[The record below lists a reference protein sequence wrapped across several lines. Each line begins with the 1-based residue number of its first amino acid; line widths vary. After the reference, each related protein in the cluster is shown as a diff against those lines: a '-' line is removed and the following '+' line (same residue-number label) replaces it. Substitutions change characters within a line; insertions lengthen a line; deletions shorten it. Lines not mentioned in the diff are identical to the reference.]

1 MQIVPLLLHAAV
13 LKCKKWHL
21 INDKSLTLLPSI
33 IWNLERG
40 EWLELLKLSN
50 LQVFGSRIGKFIV
63 NLQTLTK
70 CNEFMAHEN
79 NLSIGVFIDGGYYA
93 KINEGFA
100 EKREVNLRGL
110 LEYICQRISKEG
122 EIERK
127 YLYVTECHYYRG
139 RYRANEAKSKNL
151 LYDERKFEDM
161 LIENDVIF
169 HYKHLRTDPR
179 GGVIEKGV
187 DTWFALD
194 TYELT
199 LFRQFDYVVLISG
212 DADHEMLARKL
223 KALKTHVILL
233 TWDPANTASTS
244 RFLKEE
250 VCSHFDMNRAV
261 SEDNNLLKYLT
272 I

>member
-1 MQIVPLLLHAAV
+1 
-13 LKCKKWHL
+13 
-21 INDKSLTLLPSI
+21 
-33 IWNLERG
+33 
-40 EWLELLKLSN
+40 
-50 LQVFGSRIGKFIV
+50 
-63 NLQTLTK
+63 
-70 CNEFMAHEN
+70 MAHEEN
-79 NLSIGVFIDGGYYA
+79 ISVGVFIDGGYYA

-100 EKREVNLRGL
+100 DKREVNLKNL
-110 LEYICQRISKEG
+110 LSYICQKISQDNK
-122 EIERK
+122 IDRR
-127 YLYVTECHYYRG
+127 YLYITECHYYRG
-139 RYRANEAKSKNL
+139 RYRAADAKAKNL

-169 HYKHLRTDPR
+169 HYKHLRTDPK

-194 TYELT
+194 TYEMT
-199 LFRQFDYVVLISG
+199 LFREFDYVVLISG

-250 VCSHFDMNRAV
+250 VCTHMDMNSIIADDK
-261 SEDNNLLKYLT
+261 SLLQTLT
-272 I
+272 L